1 GRGLAPALVGHV
13 LDWARDQGVA
23 RIDLHVTDCPEA
35 RPAAALYQKLG
46 FADTGKRE
54 PLDSDPS
61 LVTRVLA
68 REV

>member
-1 GRGLAPALVGHV
+1 
-13 LDWARDQGVA
+13 VA

-35 RPAAALYQKLG
+35 RAAAALYQKLG